1 MQVTPGQTP
10 LSLAMLKALGT
21 QFTAPQ
27 GAAQAAQGV
36 AAKPAGGPAAAAKA
50 PAAEPSDSLTTAR
63 NLPRGSFVDLRV

>member
-21 QFTAPQ
+21 QSAAPQ
-27 GAAQAAQGV
+27 EATQATQGV
-36 AAKPAGGPAAAAKA
+36 AAKPAGGLATAAKA
-50 PAAEPSDSLTTAR
+50 PAAEPSDSLATAR